1 MPGLR
6 SAFGQTHLNLTRM
19 ESAFTWPV
27 RVYYE
32 DTDTGGVVFYANY
45 LIFFER
51 ARTEWLRSG
60 GLEQSMLADEFGI
73 MFVVMRTAVDYH
85 APAKLDNELK
95 LTVTVETLGRASVE
109 FRQQAW
115 RIGNGSRLPEAATP
129 ELAAEPAPVLLATA
143 SIKVA
148 CVDRHTFRPRAMPPQ
163 VLQFIQGCL

>member
-1 MPGLR
+1 MD
-6 SAFGQTHLNLTRM
+6 N
-19 ESAFTWPV
+19 AFTWPV

-45 LIFFER
+45 LKFFER

-60 GLEQSMLADEFGI
+60 GMEQSTLADTFGI

-95 LTVTVETLGRASVE
+95 LTVVVETLGRASVE

-115 RIGNGSRLPEAATP
+115 RVGNSSQTPDTAATG
-129 ELAAEPAPVLLATA
+129 EIVVPAPALLATA

-148 CVDRHTFRPRAMPPQ
+148 CVDRHSFRPRALPQ
-163 VLQFIQGCL
+163 PVLQFIQSRC